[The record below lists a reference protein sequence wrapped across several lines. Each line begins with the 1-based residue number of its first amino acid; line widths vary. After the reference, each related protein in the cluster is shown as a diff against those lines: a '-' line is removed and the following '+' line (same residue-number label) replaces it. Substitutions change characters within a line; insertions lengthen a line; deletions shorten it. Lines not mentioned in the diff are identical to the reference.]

1 MRLAD
6 ERRGSRHERGYT
18 DKWAAYARAYRR
30 DHPLCADPY
39 HRHGE
44 LGVFTEV
51 VDHVVPP
58 WAGGDFWDPS
68 NHQPLCTA
76 CNLRKAADDRRRFA
90 SRLPQGGGESS
101 GKIARVPACG
111 IDAHSGRMDRVGE
124 GSN

>member
-18 DKWAAYARAYRR
+18 DEWAAYARAYRR

-39 HRHGE
+39 HLHGE
-44 LGVFTEV
+44 LGVFVEV
-51 VDHVVPP
+51 VDHIVPP

-90 SRLPQGGGESS
+90 PHPPQGGSECFELVVSAPACDNDTHS
-101 GKIARVPACG
+101 GKLNQTG
-111 IDAHSGRMDRVGE
+111 
-124 GSN
+124 GSV